1 MARSRLAAFTLA
13 MFLVLPGALGGWT
26 RAEADTP
33 PGDDLEPLLEPIR
46 QKYQLPGL
54 AAAVAR
60 VDRVV
65 AAGAVGVRAVG
76 KEARIELTDRFHIGS
91 CTKTMTAMLIARLI
105 DQGKL
110 SWNTTLAEALPGV
123 AMRPE
128 YRTVTIR
135 QLLTFRGGI
144 APYTT
149 FQGGERPPAISN
161 LKGDDPADIRLQF
174 VRAVLN
180 EPPVAPPGTEPVYSN
195 ASFAV
200 AGAIIDRLAGRPWE
214 TAIVADLFRP
224 LGMTDSVVGPPH
236 SGSAD
241 QPVGHRKGGAMGP
254 LTKVEKGRKDQ
265 PVDRPRG
272 EEKNDDGFQ
281 PAGPPMMGRPFQ
293 HVIAPAGQVS
303 CSILDFA
310 RYTRA
315 RLAGLRGNG
324 PLLSADAYAAMARSD
339 EADDGF
345 TGGTGRVRTLG
356 KDGREFSANGSGGVF
371 LAGIRLLP
379 EQDTAIVVA
388 MNGVSPEALEA
399 VVTAL
404 KERYR
409 RPE

>member
-1 MARSRLAAFTLA
+1 MARSRIAAFTLA
-13 MFLVLPGALGGWT
+13 TFLVLPGALGGWT

-33 PGDDLEPLLEPIR
+33 PGDDLAPLLEPIQ
-46 QKYQLPGL
+46 QKYRLPGL
-54 AAAVAR
+54 AAAVVR
-60 VDRVV
+60 TDGMV
-65 AAGAVGVRAVG
+65 AAGAVGLREIG
-76 KEARIELTDRFHIGS
+76 KEAKIERTDRFHIGS
-91 CTKTMTAMLIARLI
+91 CTKTMTAMLIAGLI

-110 SWNTTLAEALPGV
+110 NWDTTLAEALPGI

-128 YRTVTIR
+128 YRAVTIR

-144 APYTT
+144 AAYTT
-149 FQGGERPPAISN
+149 FLGGERPPSISG

-174 VRAVLN
+174 VRAVLD
-180 EPPVAPPGTEPVYSN
+180 EPPVAPPGTRPVYSN
-195 ASFAV
+195 ASYAV

-241 QPVGHRKGGAMGP
+241 QPVGHRKGGAVRLLADP
-254 LTKVEKGRKDQ
+254 AKGRKDQ
-265 PVDRPRG
+265 PK
-272 EEKNDDGFQ
+272 EKAQEGDTFQ
-281 PAGPPMMGRPFQ
+281 PAAPPIMGQPFQ

-310 RYTRA
+310 RYARA

-324 PLLSADAYAAMARSD
+324 PLLSADAYAALARSD

-356 KDGREFSANGSGGVF
+356 KDGREFSANGSGGLF
-371 LAGIRLLP
+371 LAGFRLLP
-379 EQDTAIVVA
+379 EQDTGIVVA

-404 KERYR
+404 KERYA
-409 RPE
+409 RPK